1 MSKFQYDEEPIKV
14 CRDCGYNIV
23 ELLTPENRKKARERM
38 KNPNY
43 VPEAYLLKELFGE
56 IGIVVHPEKMTNWYA
71 FTD

>member
-1 MSKFQYDEEPIKV
+1 MSKFQYDEDPIIV

-23 ELLTPENRKKARERM
+23 DLLTPENRKKARERM

-43 VPEAYLLKELFGE
+43 VSEAYLFKEFFGE